1 MDRVLEFKDVTKF
14 YPSFTLENISF
25 ALSRGEIMGLI
36 GANGAGKTTLIKSLV
51 GLVGIS
57 SGHIYMSGKDISATA
72 NYKLRLGYVADSCYF
87 PESWCAHHVGAMLRY
102 AYPTWN
108 QQEYLRLLQ
117 QFEIP
122 DRKPIKSYSKGML
135 MRLMIASVLS
145 RDNDLLVLDEPT
157 SGLDPAMHD
166 EFLRLVHHYAAKQN
180 CSVIYSTHVT
190 TDLEKIA
197 NSVTFLRHGKLVFSK
212 KMHDLDMEFSVITV
226 PAQSS
231 DMNRFR
237 LLCRGWRIVDGIF
250 EGLMNRAEAPVQASP
265 ATLEQIMILYGTNG
279 GAI

>member
-1 MDRVLEFKDVTKF
+1 MDQVLVFKDVTKI

-108 QQEYLRLLQ
+108 QQEYLHLLQ
-117 QFEIP
+117 QFAIP
-122 DRKPIKSYSKGML
+122 EKKPIKSYSKGML

-157 SGLDPAMHD
+157 GGLDPAMHE
-166 EFLRLVHHYAAKQN
+166 EFLRLVHHYATKRN

-197 NSVTFLRHGKLVFSK
+197 DTVTFLHHGKLVFSK
-212 KMHDLDMEFSVITV
+212 KMHDLDLEFSVV
-226 PAQSS
+226 RFPAQSS
-231 DMNRFR
+231 DVVKYRP
-237 LLCRGWRIVDGIF
+237 LCYGWRIIDDIF
-250 EGLMNRAEAPVQASP
+250 EGLLNRTEAPVQAKP
-265 ATLEQIMILYGTNG
+265 ASLEQIMILHGTNG